1 MHYIYP
7 VAWGTGWHD
16 NGQNNG
22 IVFGARRKS
31 ASGLEIVPGS
41 PNLLRIILGLFA
53 KVRGM
58 K

>member
-22 IVFGARRKS
+22 IVSGARRKS
-31 ASGLEIVPGS
+31 ASGLEIAPGS
-41 PNLLRIILGLFA
+41 PNL
-53 KVRGM
+53 
-58 K
+58 